1 MKKYILA
8 SVFLG
13 LILACDAQAGQ
24 KKTKDIP
31 IIDKLTH
38 EEQICRFGGIILQAI
53 AVDRDAFVPLTTTI
67 ARLRIMLGTSSPE
80 YQKTMIKLAQL
91 LYKTPNMPGTVARY
105 AFELGCVTSQ
115 ETQPTAWK

>member
-8 SVFLG
+8 SILLG
-13 LILACDAQAGQ
+13 LVLSCDAQA

-31 IIDKLTH
+31 IIDKLTN

-53 AVDRDAFVPLTTTI
+53 AVDRDALVPLTTTI
-67 ARLRIMLGTSSPE
+67 AHLRIMLGTSSPA
-80 YQKTMIKLAQL
+80 YQQTMIELAQL

-115 ETQPTAWK
+115 ETRPTDWK